1 MDDPL
6 DFIDFD
12 DVIQHGDPSRWTFL
26 GPKSGSGV
34 PAHSPKAPP
43 GTIKHYD
50 IYEDEFGDEIEVHY
64 FRHPDGS
71 VSNVKVK
78 KPST

>member
-6 DFIDFD
+6 EYIDFD
-12 DVIQHGDPSRWTFL
+12 EILHHGDPGRWKFI
-26 GPKSGSGV
+26 GQKPGSGGL
-34 PAHSPKAPP
+34 AHSANAPA
-43 GTIKHYD
+43 GTLK
-50 IYEDEFGDEIEVHY
+50 IYEIYQDEFGDEIEVHY

-78 KPST
+78 PRS